1 MRARKICSH
10 PECFELQPCPDHER
24 KPWTGSKRSEHTNLS
39 GSRQQK
45 RAAYILQKYDTICHV
60 CGHPGSDQADHVIPL
75 AENGPDT
82 TANMRPIHAEPCHR
96 EKTAAEA
103 ARARSIRGAE

>member
-1 MRARKICSH
+1 MRAKKVCSH
-10 PECFELQPCPDHER
+10 FDCPNIQPCPAHER
-24 KPWTGSKRSEHTNLS
+24 KPWAGSKRSERTNLS

-45 RAAYILQKYDTICHV
+45 RAAYILEKHDTICHV

-82 TANMRPIHAEPCHR
+82 TANMRPIHSEPCHR

-103 ARARSIRGAE
+103 ARARSKNFSA